1 VECWILSQSCRLG
14 GLIMRRSVSAER
26 IAHLAWMQR
35 RERVG
40 VNVDMVAKWKR
51 GVKNVSP
58 RYRDLLCR
66 LFGLAPD

>member
-1 VECWILSQSCRLG
+1 
-14 GLIMRRSVSAER
+14 MRRSVSAER